1 MIRIANPAGG
11 WPPPYKVVILLDGPR
26 AVKLRFSAGD
36 EHPCSRYERKAMR
49 ETAEHD
55 GKSRRREPLG
65 LPLIGSAVL
74 HVSVLLLLLFGLPG
88 PAPGDRVIPIDI
100 VFLGEETTS
109 PAAEIAAPL
118 PQKSATEAT
127 EAPPEQAVPAE
138 ETPPPPA
145 AARKAPAKSAPD
157 MAAVAKPEAKPEAP
171 RPVKAEEPDR
181 QPAAKLK
188 RQPLPADDLSARLE
202 RLARLRQLAP
212 PLTPSPR
219 RQYGSGA
226 SDQTA
231 AASEGA
237 PAEDAR
243 YGVKDFIR
251 AQVERRWNP
260 DRDAL
265 KGRDWV
271 VAIHVLLRPDG
282 SVERAEIVEDRRR
295 PADSTYDDFARSA
308 RNAVLLSSPL
318 TVPPGEYEIAKDIVL
333 DFHSRQA
340 LQ

>member
-1 MIRIANPAGG
+1 MP
-11 WPPPYKVVILLDGPR
+11 
-26 AVKLRFSAGD
+26 
-36 EHPCSRYERKAMR
+36 
-49 ETAEHD
+49 EHD
-55 GKSRRREPLG
+55 GKRRRLDALG

-74 HVSVLLLLLFGLPG
+74 HVSLLLLVLFGLPG
-88 PAPGDRVIPIDI
+88 PAPADRVIPINV
-100 VFLGEETTS
+100 VFLGEKTTS
-109 PAAEIAAPL
+109 PAADIAAPL
-118 PQKSATEAT
+118 PQKSATEAA
-127 EAPPEQAVPAE
+127 EASPRQPVPAE
-138 ETPPPPA
+138 ETPPPQA
-145 AARKAPAKSAPD
+145 APRRAPEKSAPD
-157 MAAVAKPEAKPEAP
+157 MAAVAKPEAKPKAP

-202 RLARLRQLAP
+202 RLARLRQPAP
-212 PLTPSPR
+212 PVAASPR
-219 RQYGSGA
+219 PQYGAGS

-231 AASEGA
+231 AASDAA
-237 PAEDAR
+237 PAQDAR

-295 PADSTYDDFARSA
+295 PADGAYDDFARSA

-333 DFHSRQA
+333 DFHARQA